1 MVDKFSLL
9 ASTASD
15 WWWEMDAQLRV
26 TFLSERYTELFGIPV
41 SSIVG
46 KLRSE
51 LVRTDYDTPAWRT
64 HLDDL
69 ANHRPYR
76 DFLTTLV
83 DAWGMTR
90 PVKISGSPVFGADGC
105 FQGYIGVGHDLT
117 ELRQREFEALRD
129 AHKLAS
135 VLEHIDQGVVYFD
148 ADLRVAAYNKPVL
161 HWLQLEDIGDPIGL
175 HHSDIMRRLA
185 ERGEFDPEDKETAVT
200 SRLAMVKAG
209 HRLEGERARRD
220 GRIFAYA
227 FNPLS
232 EGGGVLT
239 FSDVTE
245 ARKREARLA
254 RSEEGFR
261 YRFRNLPLPV
271 WTYSAKTLKFLD
283 VNDAAIAE
291 YGYTREEFLSMSA
304 IDMCG
309 PEGAERLSKWLAE
322 EGRSSAFEP
331 NEWYNRRKDG
341 SILQVESYGRDID
354 FDGEPARITVVI
366 DVTARKEAERLN
378 QRLVETSQDLVFV
391 TDGRA
396 KLLLVSPSVT
406 RILGLSPDEMI
417 GRNTADFMVPE
428 DLEAARTAFKGAKRG
443 VPVSNFRSRY
453 RHKDGRIVSLLWMGM
468 WSEVDRRH
476 YMVGRD
482 MTDIDR
488 TEAQLHEAQKMDAVG
503 RLTGG
508 VAHDFN
514 NILMVIMANIDELA
528 EDERLPSDLG
538 RRIKRIAN
546 ATQRASDL
554 TRQLL
559 AFARRQTLRPE
570 WTDVNELVSATAG
583 LMRRALGEA
592 VQINSR
598 LAEGIWPVE
607 VDRGQLQA
615 ALVNICINARD
626 AMPEGGTLAV
636 ETENVVFDADYV
648 RNNPDAVAGYHVAIT
663 VSDTGT
669 GIAPEILDRVFEPF
683 FTTKETGR
691 GTGLGLSMVYGFVR
705 QSRGHVTIS
714 SEFGRGTAVRI
725 YLPRTT
731 IERPVEATPERPE
744 EPRGTES
751 VLLVEDDSKV
761 RLSVAEQLRM
771 LGYRVTE
778 AATGLAALGELE
790 AAAEPFDLMLTDVV
804 MPGGLHGDALAAA
817 VAKRWPQVKV
827 VFMSGYTDSSN
838 ELRGRLDPDVLL
850 LDKPFHRRDLA
861 QMLRLALDG
870 RPRSQTI

>member
-1 MVDKFSLL
+1 VVDKFSLL
-9 ASTASD
+9 AGTASD
-15 WWWEMDAQLRV
+15 WWWETDAELRI
-26 TFLSERYTELFGIPV
+26 TFLSERFTELFGVPV

-46 KLRSE
+46 KRRSE
-51 LVRTDYDTPAWRT
+51 LVRADYDTPAWRA

-69 ANHRPYR
+69 ANYRPYR
-76 DFLTTLV
+76 DFLTTFV
-83 DAWGMTR
+83 DASGMTR
-90 PVKISGSPVFGADGC
+90 PVKISGTPVFGEDGC

-129 AHKLAS
+129 AHKLVS
-135 VLEHIDQGVVYFD
+135 ILEHIDQGVVYFD
-148 ADLRVAAYNKPVL
+148 ADLRVAAYNRPVL

-175 HHSDIMRRLA
+175 HHSDVMRRLA
-185 ERGEFDPEDKETAVT
+185 DRGEFDPEDKEAAVA
-200 SRLAMVKAG
+200 SRAALMKTG
-209 HRLEGERARRD
+209 QRLEGERERRD

-227 FNPLS
+227 FNPLP

-254 RSEEGFR
+254 RSEEAFR

-304 IDMCG
+304 IDICG

-322 EGRSSAFEP
+322 PRSPSFEA

-341 SILQVESYGRDID
+341 SMLHVESYGRDID

-366 DVTARKEAERLN
+366 DVSARKEAERLN

-391 TDGRA
+391 TDGKARI
-396 KLLLVSPSVT
+396 LIVSPSVT
-406 RILGLSPDEMI
+406 RILGWIPEDMI
-417 GRNTADFMVPE
+417 GRNTADFVVPE
-428 DLEAARTAFKGAKRG
+428 DLEAGRLALKRARRG
-443 VPVSNFRSRY
+443 QPVSNFRSRY
-453 RHKDGRIVSLLWMGM
+453 RHKDGRLVSLLWMGM
-468 WSEVDRRH
+468 WSEVDRRL
-476 YMVGRD
+476 YFVGRD

-488 TEAQLHEAQKMDAVG
+488 TEAQLHESQKMEAVG

-538 RRIKRIAN
+538 RRIRRIAN
-546 ATQRASDL
+546 ATQRAADL

-592 VQINSR
+592 VQIESR
-598 LAEGIWPVE
+598 LADGIWPVE
-607 VDRGQLQA
+607 VDRGQLQS

-626 AMPEGGTLAV
+626 AMPEGGKLLV
-636 ETENVVFDADYV
+636 ETGNVVFDADYA
-648 RNNPDAVAGYHVAIT
+648 RRNPDAVAGDHVLIT

-669 GIAPEILDRVFEPF
+669 GMAPEILDRV
-683 FTTKETGR
+683 
-691 GTGLGLSMVYGFVR
+691 S
-705 QSRGHVTIS
+705 SRSLPPRRRV
-714 SEFGRGTAVRI
+714 AVRGSASAWSTASCAS
-725 YLPRTT
+725 R
-731 IERPVEATPERPE
+731 
-744 EPRGTES
+744 
-751 VLLVEDDSKV
+751 
-761 RLSVAEQLRM
+761 
-771 LGYRVTE
+771 
-778 AATGLAALGELE
+778 AAT
-790 AAAEPFDLMLTDVV
+790 
-804 MPGGLHGDALAAA
+804 
-817 VAKRWPQVKV
+817 
-827 VFMSGYTDSSN
+827 
-838 ELRGRLDPDVLL
+838 
-850 LDKPFHRRDLA
+850 
-861 QMLRLALDG
+861 
-870 RPRSQTI
+870 

>member
-1 MVDKFSLL
+1 VVDKFSLL

-46 KLRSE
+46 KRRSE
-51 LVRTDYDTPAWRT
+51 LVRTDYDTPAWRA

-76 DFLTTLV
+76 DFQTTLL
-83 DAWGMTR
+83 DAWGVSR
-90 PVKISGSPVFGADGC
+90 PVKISGTPIFGPDGC

-117 ELRQREFEALRD
+117 ELRQKENEALRE
-129 AHKLAS
+129 ARKLTS

-148 ADLRVAAYNKPVL
+148 ADLRVAAYNHPVIP
-161 HWLQLEDIGDPIGL
+161 WLQLEDVGDPIGL
-175 HHSDIMRRLA
+175 HHTDIMRRLA
-185 ERGEFDPEDKETAVT
+185 DRGEFDPEDKEAAVA
-200 SRLAMVKAG
+200 SRLALVKAG
-209 HRLEGERARRD
+209 QRLEGERARRD

-227 FNPLS
+227 FNPLP

-271 WTYSAKTLKFLD
+271 WTYSSKTLKFLD

-304 IDMCG
+304 IDICG

-322 EGRSSAFEP
+322 GRSPSFEA

-341 SILQVESYGRDID
+341 GMVHVESYGRDIV
-354 FDGEPARITVVI
+354 FEGEPARITVVI

-391 TDGRA
+391 TDGKAR
-396 KLLLVSPSVT
+396 LLIVSPSVT
-406 RILGLSPDEMI
+406 RILGWSPEDMI
-417 GRNTADFMVPE
+417 GGNTADFMVPE
-428 DLEAARTAFKGAKRG
+428 DLEAARQAFKGAKRG

-468 WSEVDRRH
+468 WSEADRRH

-488 TEAQLHEAQKMDAVG
+488 TEAQLHEAQKMEAVG

-528 EDERLPSDLG
+528 EDARLPPDLSK
-538 RRIKRIAN
+538 RIKRIAN

-570 WTDVNELVSATAG
+570 WTDVNDLVSATAG
-583 LMRRALGEA
+583 LMRRTLGEP
-592 VQINSR
+592 VTIESV
-598 LAEGIWPVE
+598 LADGIWPVE
-607 VDRGQLQA
+607 VDRGQLQS
-615 ALVNICINARD
+615 ALVNVCINARD
-626 AMPEGGTLAV
+626 AMPEGGRLLV
-636 ETENVVFDADYV
+636 ETENVVLDADYV
-648 RNNPDAVAGYHVAIT
+648 RRNPDAVAGDHVLIT
-663 VSDTGT
+663 VTDTGT
-669 GIAPEILDRVFEPF
+669 GMAPEILDRVFEPF

-705 QSRGHVTIS
+705 QSHGHVKIN
-714 SEFGRGTAVRI
+714 SEVGRGTSVCI
-725 YLPRTT
+725 SLPRTT
-731 IERPVEATPERPE
+731 AERPGEAVTEHPA
-744 EPRGTES
+744 EPHGTES
-751 VLLVEDDSKV
+751 VLLVEDDPKV
-761 RLSVAEQLRM
+761 RVSVAEQLRT

-778 AATGLAALGELE
+778 AANGPAALGVL
-790 AAAEPFDLMLTDVV
+790 AAAPHPFDLMLTDVV
-804 MPGGLHGDALAAA
+804 MPAMHGDALADA
-817 VAKRWPQVKV
+817 VVQRWPEIKV
-827 VFMSGYTDSSN
+827 VFMSGYTDGSS
-838 ELRGRLDPDVLL
+838 ELRGRLDPDVLM

-861 QMLRLALDG
+861 QILRLALDG
-870 RPRSQTI
+870 RAGAPST

>member
-1 MVDKFSLL
+1 
-9 ASTASD
+9 
-15 WWWEMDAQLRV
+15 LRV

-46 KLRSE
+46 KRRSE
-51 LVRTDYDTPAWRT
+51 LVRTDYDTPPWRA

-76 DFLTTLV
+76 DFQTTLL
-83 DAWGMTR
+83 DAWGVSR
-90 PVKISGSPVFGADGC
+90 PVKISGTPIFGPDGC

-117 ELRQREFEALRD
+117 ELRQKENEALRE
-129 AHKLAS
+129 ARKLTS

-148 ADLRVAAYNKPVL
+148 ADLRVAAYNHPVIP
-161 HWLQLEDIGDPIGL
+161 WLQLEDVGDPIGL
-175 HHSDIMRRLA
+175 HHTDIMRRLA
-185 ERGEFDPEDKETAVT
+185 DRGEFDPEDKEAAVA
-200 SRLAMVKAG
+200 SRLALVKAG
-209 HRLEGERARRD
+209 QRLEGERARRD

-227 FNPLS
+227 FNPLP

-271 WTYSAKTLKFLD
+271 WTYSSKTLKFLD

-304 IDMCG
+304 IDICG

-322 EGRSSAFEP
+322 GRSPSFEA

-341 SILQVESYGRDID
+341 GMVHVESYGRDIV
-354 FDGEPARITVVI
+354 FEGEPARITVVI

-391 TDGRA
+391 TDGKA
-396 KLLLVSPSVT
+396 KLLIVSPSVT
-406 RILGLSPDEMI
+406 RILGWSPEDMI
-417 GRNTADFMVPE
+417 GGNTADFMVPE
-428 DLEAARTAFKGAKRG
+428 DLEAARQAFKGAKRG

-468 WSEVDRRH
+468 WSEADRRH

-488 TEAQLHEAQKMDAVG
+488 TEAQLHEAQKMEAVG

-528 EDERLPSDLG
+528 EDARLPPDLSK
-538 RRIKRIAN
+538 RIKRIAN

-570 WTDVNELVSATAG
+570 WTDVNDLVSATAG
-583 LMRRALGEA
+583 LMRRTLGEP
-592 VQINSR
+592 VTIESV
-598 LAEGIWPVE
+598 LADGIWPVE
-607 VDRGQLQA
+607 VDRGQLQS
-615 ALVNICINARD
+615 ALVNVCINARD
-626 AMPEGGTLAV
+626 AMPEGGRLLV
-636 ETENVVFDADYV
+636 ETENVVLDADYV
-648 RNNPDAVAGYHVAIT
+648 RRNPDAVAGDHVLIT
-663 VSDTGT
+663 VTDTGT
-669 GIAPEILDRVFEPF
+669 GMAPEILDRVFEPF

-705 QSRGHVTIS
+705 QSHGHVKIS
-714 SEFGRGTAVRI
+714 SEVGRGTSVCI
-725 YLPRTT
+725 SLPRTT
-731 IERPVEATPERPE
+731 AERPGEAVTEHPA
-744 EPRGTES
+744 EPHGTES
-751 VLLVEDDSKV
+751 VLLVEDDPKV
-761 RLSVAEQLRM
+761 RVSVAEQLRT

-778 AATGLAALGELE
+778 AANGPAALGVL
-790 AAAEPFDLMLTDVV
+790 AAAPHPFDLMLTDVI
-804 MPGGLHGDALAAA
+804 MPAMHGDALADA
-817 VAKRWPQVKV
+817 VVQRWPEIKV
-827 VFMSGYTDSSN
+827 VFMSGYTDGSS
-838 ELRGRLDPDVLL
+838 ELRGRLDPDVLM

-861 QMLRLALDG
+861 QILRLALDG
-870 RPRSQTI
+870 RAGAPST

>member
-1 MVDKFSLL
+1 VVDKFSLL

-90 PVKISGSPVFGADGC
+90 PVKISGAPIFGADGC

-129 AHKLAS
+129 ARKLAS

-148 ADLRVAAYNKPVL
+148 ADLRVAAYNQPAV
-161 HWLQLEDIGDPIGL
+161 HWLHLEDVGDPIGL
-175 HHSDIMRRLA
+175 HHTDIVRRLA
-185 ERGEFDPEDKETAVT
+185 ERGEFDPEDKEAAVAD
-200 SRLAMVKAG
+200 RLALMKTG
-209 HRLEGERARRD
+209 QRLEGERARRD

-227 FNPLS
+227 FNPLP

-322 EGRSSAFEP
+322 GRSPSFEA

-341 SILQVESYGRDID
+341 SMVHVESYGRDID

-391 TDGRA
+391 TDGHA
-396 KLLLVSPSVT
+396 KLLIVSPSVT
-406 RILGLSPDEMI
+406 RMLGWSADEMI
-417 GRNTADFMVPE
+417 GRNTADFMAPE
-428 DLEAARTAFKGAKRG
+428 DLEAARQALKRARRG
-443 VPVSNFRSRY
+443 QPVSNLRTRY
-453 RHKDGRIVSLLWMGM
+453 RHKDGRLVSLLWMGM
-468 WSEVDRRH
+468 WSEADHRH

-488 TEAQLHEAQKMDAVG
+488 TEAQLHEAQKMEAVG

-514 NILMVIMANIDELA
+514 NILMIIMANIDELA
-528 EDERLPSDLG
+528 EDERLPSDLS

-592 VQINSR
+592 VQIESG
-598 LAEGIWPVE
+598 LADGIWPVE
-607 VDRGQLQA
+607 VDRGQLQS

-626 AMPEGGTLAV
+626 AMPEGGRLSV
-636 ETENVVFDADYV
+636 DTENVVLDADYA
-648 RNNPDAVAGYHVAIT
+648 RTHPDAVAGDHVLIT
-663 VSDTGT
+663 VGDTGT
-669 GIAPEILDRVFEPF
+669 GMAPEILDRVFEPF

-705 QSRGHVTIS
+705 QSRGHVKIS
-714 SEFGRGTAVRI
+714 SEVGRGTAVRI
-725 YLPRTT
+725 YLPRTA
-731 IERPVEATPERPE
+731 IERPVDVATERPE
-744 EPRGTES
+744 EPHGTES

-761 RLSVAEQLRM
+761 RLSVAEQLRL

-778 AATGLAALGELE
+778 AATGPAALGELE

-817 VAKRWPQVKV
+817 VAERWPQVKV
-827 VFMSGYTDSSN
+827 VFMSGYTDNSN

-870 RPRSQTI
+870 RLRSHAT

>member
-1 MVDKFSLL
+1 VVDKFSLL

-46 KLRSE
+46 KRRSE
-51 LVRTDYDTPAWRT
+51 LVRTDYDTPPWRA

-76 DFLTTLV
+76 DFQTTLL
-83 DAWGMTR
+83 DAWGVSR
-90 PVKISGSPVFGADGC
+90 PVKISGTPIFGPDGC

-117 ELRQREFEALRD
+117 ELRQKENEALRE
-129 AHKLAS
+129 ARKLTS

-148 ADLRVAAYNKPVL
+148 ADLRVAAYNHPVIP
-161 HWLQLEDIGDPIGL
+161 WLQLEDVGDPIGL
-175 HHSDIMRRLA
+175 HHTDIMRRLA
-185 ERGEFDPEDKETAVT
+185 DRGEFDPEDKEAAVA
-200 SRLAMVKAG
+200 SRLALVKAG
-209 HRLEGERARRD
+209 QRLEGERARRD

-227 FNPLS
+227 FNPLP

-271 WTYSAKTLKFLD
+271 WTYSSKTLKFLD

-304 IDMCG
+304 IDICG

-322 EGRSSAFEP
+322 GRSPSFEA

-341 SILQVESYGRDID
+341 GMVHVESYGRDIV
-354 FDGEPARITVVI
+354 FEGEPARITVVI

-391 TDGRA
+391 TDGKA
-396 KLLLVSPSVT
+396 KLLIVSPSVT
-406 RILGLSPDEMI
+406 RILGWSPEDMI
-417 GRNTADFMVPE
+417 GGNTADFMVPE
-428 DLEAARTAFKGAKRG
+428 DLEAARQAFKGAKRG

-468 WSEVDRRH
+468 WSEADRRH

-488 TEAQLHEAQKMDAVG
+488 TEAQLHEAQKMEAVG

-528 EDERLPSDLG
+528 EDARLPPDLSK
-538 RRIKRIAN
+538 RIKRIAN

-570 WTDVNELVSATAG
+570 WTDVNDLVSATAG
-583 LMRRALGEA
+583 LMRRTLGEP
-592 VQINSR
+592 VTIESV
-598 LAEGIWPVE
+598 LADGIWPVE
-607 VDRGQLQA
+607 VDRGQLQS
-615 ALVNICINARD
+615 ALVNVCINARD
-626 AMPEGGTLAV
+626 AMPEGGRLLV
-636 ETENVVFDADYV
+636 ETENVVLDADYV
-648 RNNPDAVAGYHVAIT
+648 RRNPDAVAGDHVLIT
-663 VSDTGT
+663 VTDTGT
-669 GIAPEILDRVFEPF
+669 GMAPEILDRVFEPF

-705 QSRGHVTIS
+705 QSHGHVKIS
-714 SEFGRGTAVRI
+714 SEVGRGTSVCI
-725 YLPRTT
+725 SLPRTT
-731 IERPVEATPERPE
+731 AERPGEAVTEHPA
-744 EPRGTES
+744 EPHGTES
-751 VLLVEDDSKV
+751 VLLVEDDPKV
-761 RLSVAEQLRM
+761 RVSVAEQLRT

-778 AATGLAALGELE
+778 AANGPAALGVL
-790 AAAEPFDLMLTDVV
+790 AAAPHPFDLMLTDVI
-804 MPGGLHGDALAAA
+804 MPAMHGDALADA
-817 VAKRWPQVKV
+817 VVQRWPEIKV
-827 VFMSGYTDSSN
+827 VFMSGYTDGSS
-838 ELRGRLDPDVLL
+838 ELRGRLDPDVLM

-861 QMLRLALDG
+861 QILRLALDG
-870 RPRSQTI
+870 RAGAPST

>member
-26 TFLSERYTELFGIPV
+26 TFLSERYTELFGVPV

-46 KLRSE
+46 KLRTE
-51 LVRTDYDTPAWRT
+51 LVRADYDTPAWRA

-83 DAWGMTR
+83 DAWGVTR
-90 PVKISGSPVFGADGC
+90 SVKISGTPIFGPDGC

-117 ELRQREFEALRD
+117 ELRQKELEALRE

-148 ADLRVAAYNKPVL
+148 ADLRVAAYNPPVI

-185 ERGEFDPEDKETAVT
+185 ERGEFDPEDMEAAVT
-200 SRLAMVKAG
+200 TRLALVKAG
-209 HRLEGERARRD
+209 QRLAGERERRD
-220 GRIFAYA
+220 GRVFAYA
-227 FNPLS
+227 FNPLP

-271 WTYSAKTLKFLD
+271 WTYSSRTLKFLD

-322 EGRSSAFEP
+322 RGRSSAFEP

-341 SILQVESYGRDID
+341 RILQVESYGRDID
-354 FDGEPARITVVI
+354 FDGEPARLTVVI

-406 RILGLSPDEMI
+406 RILGWSPDEMI
-417 GRNTADFMVPE
+417 GGNPCRLHGAGRPGGGPAGIQAG
-428 DLEAARTAFKGAKRG
+428 AARPADLQFQVALPAQGWPHRLA
-443 VPVSNFRSRY
+443 
-453 RHKDGRIVSLLWMGM
+453 LWMGM
-468 WSEVDRRH
+468 WSEVDHRY

-482 MTDIDR
+482 MTDMDR
-488 TEAQLHEAQKMDAVG
+488 TEAQLHEAQKMEAVG

-528 EDERLPSDLG
+528 DDARLPPDLG
-538 RRIKRIAN
+538 KRIARIAN
-546 ATQRASDL
+546 ATQRASEL

-570 WTDVNELVSATAG
+570 WTDVNELVSATTG

-592 VQINSR
+592 VQIESR
-598 LAEGIWPVE
+598 LADGIWPVE
-607 VDRGQLQA
+607 VDRGQLQ
-615 ALVNICINARD
+615 I
-626 AMPEGGTLAV
+626 G
-636 ETENVVFDADYV
+636 
-648 RNNPDAVAGYHVAIT
+648 AGQH
-663 VSDTGT
+663 
-669 GIAPEILDRVFEPF
+669 LHQR
-683 FTTKETGR
+683 
-691 GTGLGLSMVYGFVR
+691 
-705 QSRGHVTIS
+705 
-714 SEFGRGTAVRI
+714 
-725 YLPRTT
+725 PR
-731 IERPVEATPERPE
+731 RHA
-744 EPRGTES
+744 
-751 VLLVEDDSKV
+751 
-761 RLSVAEQLRM
+761 
-771 LGYRVTE
+771 
-778 AATGLAALGELE
+778 
-790 AAAEPFDLMLTDVV
+790 
-804 MPGGLHGDALAAA
+804 
-817 VAKRWPQVKV
+817 
-827 VFMSGYTDSSN
+827 
-838 ELRGRLDPDVLL
+838 RGRQDA
-850 LDKPFHRRDLA
+850 R
-861 QMLRLALDG
+861 
-870 RPRSQTI
+870 